1 MHRRWLRVLSVA
13 LLGAALA
20 VAFASHADAQRGRRG
35 RRGRRAPVEE
45 PAPPPE
51 DPFADGA
58 PPDAGAPTPPAAQ
71 ATPDAATPPATP
83 PAVPVATP
91 APTPAPTPTPEVV
104 DPGPTPP
111 DVSPL
116 REEYVALMDEMVQ
129 ARGRVAEL
137 GRELFQTRVAVMVQD
152 RAGDDQ
158 TLARFVVEL
167 DGAPIYRSDGEIA
180 GGGEGTR
187 IHEGA
192 LAPGPHVLT
201 LEVEQRARE
210 DAEYRYVMRDT
221 FRFIVVR
228 ERLTEITIV
237 LEDDSD
243 VATSFR
249 SGGEGRYDVRTR
261 VRIATRELPRS

>member
-1 MHRRWLRVLSVA
+1 MTEVHHGLEGVVAFETQIAEPDKEGSALRYRGVDIEDIVGRVPFENVWGLLVDGSYTPGLPPAEPYNIAIHTGDVRADVQASVA
-13 LLGAALA
+13 MLAPMLGMGQTYDI
-20 VAFASHADAQRGRRG
+20 S
-35 RRGRRAPVEE
+35 
-45 PAPPPE
+45 
-51 DPFADGA
+51 
-58 PPDAGAPTPPAAQ
+58 
-71 ATPDAATPPATP
+71 
-83 PAVPVATP
+83 
-91 APTPAPTPTPEVV
+91 
-104 DPGPTPP
+104 
-111 DVSPL
+111 
-116 REEYVALMDEMVQ
+116 DEQ
-129 ARGRVAEL
+129 ARL
-137 GRELFQTRVAVMVQD
+137 DLSRVAVMVQD